1 MKRILKL
8 MLGVLM
14 ISLSACGFHPR
25 GNFAIPDSI
34 GAVQVT
40 NTDTYSALTDGLQ
53 TAVDRANANK
63 TNSATSSA
71 TLKIYSESWD
81 NRPLAIDKFAQVREY
96 ITRYRVD
103 FDLTAADGSV
113 LLEKQQIELS
123 REYTYDINV
132 AVGNPAE
139 QEVIQ
144 RELRRD
150 MQAAIIRR
158 VDIVLRAKK

>member
-1 MKRILKL
+1 MKPIL
-8 MLGVLM
+8 MLGVLI

-40 NTDTYSALTDGLQ
+40 NADTYSALTDGLQ
-53 TAVDRANANK
+53 SSIDRANANK
-63 TNSATSSA
+63 AGNGAGTA
-71 TLKIYSESWD
+71 TLKIHSESW
-81 NRPLAIDKFAQVREY
+81 NTAPLAIDEFAQVREY
-96 ITRYRVD
+96 ITRYKVD

-113 LLEKQQIELS
+113 LLEKQAIELS

-158 VDIVLRAKK
+158 MDIVLRRKK

>member
-1 MKRILKL
+1 MKRIILA
-8 MLGVLM
+8 GVLL

-25 GNFAIPDSI
+25 GSYAIPDSV

-40 NTDTYSALTDGLQ
+40 NADTYSALTDGLQ
-53 TAVDRANANK
+53 SAVDRANANK
-63 TNSATSSA
+63 TGGGANSAI
-71 TLKIYSESWD
+71 LKIHSERWTTT
-81 NRPLAIDKFAQVREY
+81 PLAIDELAQVREY
-96 ITRYRVD
+96 ITRYKVD
-103 FDLTAADGSV
+103 FDLTAADGTV
-113 LLEKQQIELS
+113 LLEKQPIELS

-158 VDIVLRAKK
+158 MDIVLRQKK

>member
-1 MKRILKL
+1 MKRIIFAA
-8 MLGVLM
+8 VL
-14 ISLSACGFHPR
+14 IAGLSACGFHPR
-25 GNFAIPDSI
+25 GSFAIPESI
-34 GAVQVT
+34 GAVQVV
-40 NTDTYSALTDGLQ
+40 NADTYSALTDGLQ
-53 TAVDRANANK
+53 SAVDRANANK
-63 TNSATSSA
+63 TAAAGAGSA
-71 TLKIYSESWD
+71 TLKIHSEKWD
-81 NRPLAIDKFAQVREY
+81 TKPLAIDEFAQVREY
-96 ITRYRVD
+96 ITRYKVN

-113 LLEKQQIELS
+113 LIETQSIELS

-158 VDIVLRAKK
+158 MDIVLRSKK

>member
-1 MKRILKL
+1 MKRIIILGAL
-8 MLGVLM
+8 LLGV
-14 ISLSACGFHPR
+14 SACGFHPR
-25 GNFAIPDSI
+25 GNFAIPESVGSI
-34 GAVQVT
+34 QVT
-40 NTDTYSALTDGLQ
+40 NTDVYSALTDGLQ
-53 TAVDRANANK
+53 STVNRANSNK
-63 TNSATSSA
+63 SGSSATQA
-71 TLKIYSESWD
+71 TLKIHSEKWTTM
-81 NRPLAIDKFAQVREY
+81 PLAIDELAQVREY

-113 LLEKQQIELS
+113 LLEKQPIELS

-139 QEVIQ
+139 QDVIQ

-158 VDIVLRAKK
+158 MDIVLRNKK

>member
-1 MKRILKL
+1 MKRIIFTS
-8 MLGVLM
+8 VLLL
-14 ISLSACGFHPR
+14 SLAACGFHPR
-25 GNFAIPDSI
+25 GSYPISDSVGPI
-34 GAVQVT
+34 QVT
-40 NTDTYSALTDGLQ
+40 NNDSYSPLTDGLQ

-63 TNSATSSA
+63 TGSASGSA
-71 TLKIYSESWD
+71 ILKIHSEKWTNS
-81 NRPLAIDKFAQVREY
+81 PLSIDSTAQVREY

-103 FDLTAADGSV
+103 FDLTAADGTV
-113 LLEKQQIELS
+113 LLDKQQIELT

-132 AVGNPAE
+132 AIGNPAE

-158 VDIVLRAKK
+158 VDILLRQKK

>member
-1 MKRILKL
+1 MKRIL
-8 MLGVLM
+8 MFGVLM
-14 ISLSACGFHPR
+14 VSLSACGFHPR
-25 GNFAIPDSI
+25 GSFAIPDSI
-34 GAVQVT
+34 GAVQVA
-40 NTDTYSALTDGLQ
+40 NADTYSALTDGLQ
-53 TAVDRANANK
+53 SSIDRANANK
-63 TNSATSSA
+63 TDTGAGVA
-71 TLKIYSESWD
+71 TLKIHSERWSTT
-81 NRPLAIDKFAQVREY
+81 PLAIDEFAQVREY
-96 ITRYRVD
+96 ITRYNVD

-123 REYTYDINV
+123 REYTYDITV

-158 VDIVLRAKK
+158 VEIILRTKK

>member
-1 MKRILKL
+1 MKRIIFTS
-8 MLGVLM
+8 VL
-14 ISLSACGFHPR
+14 LVGLTACGFHPR
-25 GNFAIPDSI
+25 GSFPISDSVGAIR
-34 GAVQVT
+34 VT
-40 NTDTYSALTDGLQ
+40 NNDSYSALTDGLQ

-63 TNSATSSA
+63 TSSA
-71 TLKIYSESWD
+71 AGAAILKVHAEQWTNS
-81 NRPLAIDKFAQVREY
+81 PLSIDASAQVREY
-96 ITRYRVD
+96 ITRYKVD

-113 LLEKQQIELS
+113 LLEKQSIELT

-132 AVGNPAE
+132 AIGNPAE

-158 VDIVLRAKK
+158 VDIMLRQKK

>member
-1 MKRILKL
+1 MKRIIIA
-8 MLGVLM
+8 GVFM

-25 GNFAIPDSI
+25 GSFPIPASI
-34 GAVQVT
+34 GAVQVV
-40 NTDTYSALTDGLQ
+40 NADSYSALTDGLQ
-53 TAVDRANANK
+53 AAIDRANDQK
-63 TNSATSSA
+63 SGSTGSA
-71 TLKIYSESWD
+71 TLRIHSEKWTTT
-81 NRPLAIDKFAQVREY
+81 PLSIDKFAQVREY
-96 ITRYRVD
+96 ITRYKVH

-113 LLEKQQIELS
+113 LLEKQDIELS

-158 VDIVLRAKK
+158 MDIVLRTKK

>member
-1 MKRILKL
+1 MKRIIIA
-8 MLGVLM
+8 GVLLM
-14 ISLSACGFHPR
+14 SLSACGFHPR
-25 GNFAIPDSI
+25 GSYAIPDSV

-40 NTDTYSALTDGLQ
+40 NADTYSALTDGLQ

-63 TNSATSSA
+63 AGGSANSAL
-71 TLKIYSESWD
+71 LKIHSEQWSTT
-81 NRPLAIDKFAQVREY
+81 PLAIDEQAQVREY
-96 ITRYRVD
+96 VTRYKVD

-158 VDIVLRAKK
+158 MDIALRSKK

>member
-1 MKRILKL
+1 MKRILFA
-8 MLGVLM
+8 GVLLM
-14 ISLSACGFHPR
+14 SLSACGFHPR
-25 GNFAIPDSI
+25 GSYAIPDSV

-63 TNSATSSA
+63 TGGNASSA
-71 TLKIYSESWD
+71 VLKIHSERWSTT
-81 NRPLAIDKFAQVREY
+81 PLAIDEQAQVREY
-96 ITRYRVD
+96 VTRYKVD
-103 FDLTAADGSV
+103 FDLTAADGTV

-158 VDIVLRAKK
+158 MDIALRSKK

>member
-1 MKRILKL
+1 MKRIIIA
-8 MLGVLM
+8 GVLM
-14 ISLSACGFHPR
+14 ASLSACGFHPR
-25 GNFAIPDSI
+25 GSFAIPESI

-40 NTDTYSALTDGLQ
+40 NSDTYSALTDGLQ
-53 TAVDRANANK
+53 SAVDRANENK
-63 TNSATSSA
+63 TGSGAGTA
-71 TLKIYSESWD
+71 ILKIHSEKWTTT
-81 NRPLAIDKFAQVREY
+81 PLAIDEFAQVREY
-96 ITRYRVD
+96 ITRYKVD

-113 LLEKQQIELS
+113 LLEKQNIELS

-158 VDIVLRAKK
+158 MDIVLRTKK

>member
-1 MKRILKL
+1 MKRIIFSA
-8 MLGVLM
+8 VLLA
-14 ISLSACGFHPR
+14 SLSACGFHPR
-25 GNFAIPDSI
+25 GNFAIPESI
-34 GAVQVT
+34 GSVQVV

-53 TAVDRANANK
+53 SAVNRASANK
-63 TNSATSSA
+63 TGNTSGTA
-71 TLKIYSESWD
+71 ILKIHSEGWD
-81 NRPLAIDKFAQVREY
+81 TKPLAIDEFAQVREY
-96 ITRYRVD
+96 ITRYKVN

-113 LLEKQQIELS
+113 LLETQSIELS

-158 VDIVLRAKK
+158 MDIVLRSKK

>member
-1 MKRILKL
+1 MKRIIIA
-8 MLGVLM
+8 GVLM

-25 GNFAIPDSI
+25 GSFPIPASV
-34 GAVQVT
+34 GAVQVV
-40 NTDTYSALTDGLQ
+40 NADTYSALTDGLQ
-53 TAVDRANANK
+53 AAIDRANDQKAGSA
-63 TNSATSSA
+63 TNSAT
-71 TLKIYSESWD
+71 LRIHSEKWTTT
-81 NRPLAIDKFAQVREY
+81 PLSIDKFAQVREY
-96 ITRYRVD
+96 ITRYKVH

-113 LLEKQQIELS
+113 LLEKQNIELS

-158 VDIVLRAKK
+158 MDIVLRTKK

>member
-1 MKRILKL
+1 MKRIL

-14 ISLSACGFHPR
+14 ISLTACGFHPR

-40 NTDTYSALTDGLQ
+40 NADTYSALTDGLQ
-53 TAVDRANANK
+53 SSIDRANANK
-63 TNSATSSA
+63 TSSGA
-71 TLKIYSESWD
+71 STAILKIHSEGWTTT
-81 NRPLAIDKFAQVREY
+81 PLAIDEFAQVREY
-96 ITRYRVD
+96 ITRYKVD

-113 LLEKQQIELS
+113 LLEKQAIELS

-144 RELRRD
+144 RELRHD

-158 VDIVLRAKK
+158 MDIVLRSKK

>member
-1 MKRILKL
+1 MKKIIIA
-8 MLGVLM
+8 GVVM
-14 ISLSACGFHPR
+14 ISLTACGFHPR
-25 GNFAIPDSI
+25 GSFAIPESI

-40 NTDTYSALTDGLQ
+40 NIDSYSALTDGLQ

-63 TNSATSSA
+63 TGGGAGA
-71 TLKIYSESWD
+71 AILKIHSEKWTTT
-81 NRPLAIDKFAQVREY
+81 PLAIDEFAQVREY
-96 ITRYRVD
+96 ITRYKVD

-113 LLEKQQIELS
+113 LLEKQNIELS

-158 VDIVLRAKK
+158 MDIVLRNKK